1 MHSSPTLTWAV
12 VRSRAAVLVLSVV
25 VSIMGALCLFYV
37 LFCLALCLFN
47 LNSYFDREEGDT
59 HTHTHTETDRQRQ
72 REGEYALLFWSSWC
86 LCDCYCSVALSHG
99 AMVGLQCMIVVFPY
113 HTYFFR

>member
-47 LNSYFDREEGDT
+47 LNSYFDGEEGDT
-59 HTHTHTETDRQRQ
+59 HTHTQKQTDRD
-72 REGEYALLFWSSWC
+72 RERGNML
-86 LCDCYCSVALSHG
+86 
-99 AMVGLQCMIVVFPY
+99 
-113 HTYFFR
+113 YFFGLPGVSVIVIVL

>member
-1 MHSSPTLTWAV
+1 M
-12 VRSRAAVLVLSVV
+12 LSVV

-47 LNSYFDREEGDT
+47 FNSYFDGEEGD
-59 HTHTHTETDRQRQ
+59 THTETDRQRQ

-99 AMVGLQCMIVVFPY
+99 AMVGLQCVIVVFPY

>member
-59 HTHTHTETDRQRQ
+59 HTHTHTHRNRQTETER
-72 REGEYALLFWSSWC
+72 GGICFTFL
-86 LCDCYCSVALSHG
+86 
-99 AMVGLQCMIVVFPY
+99 VFLVSL
-113 HTYFFR
+113 